1 MIKDKIHDWAESVAG
16 VLAVAVT
23 IMVALAALTPYWL
36 PIPEK
41 NMNLITQGQTTL
53 WNGWLL
59 ILGFYFGTTNS
70 QGKKDA
76 TIQTLAATAGKA
88 QDALAPLVNPTSIET
103 IPVAEGQKVVV
114 EGTGEK
120 DV

>member
-1 MIKDKIHDWAESVAG
+1 MKDKAHEWAESVSG
-16 VLAVAVT
+16 ILALLVT
-23 IMVALAALTPYWL
+23 VMVALAALTPYWL

-59 ILGFYFGTTNS
+59 ILGFYFGTASS

-76 TIQTLAATAGKA
+76 TIQTLANTASKA
-88 QDALAPLVNPTSIET
+88 QEALTPTASADI
-103 IPVAEGQKVVV
+103 IPVAPGETKTIQ
-114 EGTGEK
+114 GTPEEET
-120 DV
+120 